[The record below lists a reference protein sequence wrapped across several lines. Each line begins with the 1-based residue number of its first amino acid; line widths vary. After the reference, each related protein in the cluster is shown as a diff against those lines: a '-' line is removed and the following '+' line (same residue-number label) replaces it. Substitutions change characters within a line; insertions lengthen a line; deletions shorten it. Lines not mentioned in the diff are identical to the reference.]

1 MVSFGASDVVAMAIG
16 WTADS
21 FSRDFFAGSLGL
33 FYMMLLAHPLKMH
46 RGEIGV
52 DTAHAVGWLAT
63 HALMS
68 LGPIFLVPGALFL
81 GYEIGSV
88 WCWQASTML
97 LLQLFEPC
105 VLTFLIQRREGGLS
119 LLSSAIAA
127 GPRIVVRTIRATQP
141 EPPPSEPD
149 SFVGASEWGGARP
162 GFVFK
167 CGYHGVGY
175 YLDGGPFRS
184 ISPAEEE
191 LTIRQLRSPKNW
203 LDAYTAAESLVD
215 KREREAEAAGGG
227 AQLDRH
233 WQVLAGMVVRMRYL

>member
-1 MVSFGASDVVAMAIG
+1 
-16 WTADS
+16 
-21 FSRDFFAGSLGL
+21 
-33 FYMMLLAHPLKMH
+33 
-46 RGEIGV
+46 
-52 DTAHAVGWLAT
+52 
-63 HALMS
+63 
-68 LGPIFLVPGALFL
+68 
-81 GYEIGSV
+81 
-88 WCWQASTML
+88 ML

-215 KREREAEAAGGG
+215 KREREAEAAEGG